1 MSIRM
6 FFDDRLP
13 SRTAICLLSLSR
25 SLSICYC
32 EKMIFIVDGAYIQF
46 DDRTNQPVASL
57 TRCIM
62 YYRMC
67 TAANCSLYLVQR
79 ERERGEERRKRNET
93 NVTLPSLLVRL
104 FFSCFL
110 VTLLDQLSR
119 EDKCCT
125 CVFMFRQVK

>member
-13 SRTAICLLSLSR
+13 SRTAICLLSF

-79 ERERGEERRKRNET
+79 EREKRKKRNET
-93 NVTLPSLLVRL
+93 NVTLPSLSFA
-104 FFSCFL
+104 FFFCFL

-125 CVFMFRQVK
+125 CVCLDRLNRRDI